1 MVFSLIGAL
10 KKRKMSPKLQLL
22 SSNGE
27 PVVVPFEAVYAKPGI
42 REQLDQLIDQD
53 KENREVIYD
62 IARNTFVEVN
72 HELELELRTPF
83 SRDALE
89 HLSKVLK
96 EEIVPMNFVDQEA
109 SKEVVRMYHTFSI
122 NTNVAV
128 VPNPVVDDHFLS
140 GQRELDDVEDDAEE
154 ETEKRKLIDQNLPK
168 LEKKRKSDEEEI
180 LWLRKTLYLDKLDSQ
195 LTGNLGKGNLIN
207 DKWFLLVV

>member
-1 MVFSLIGAL
+1 M
-10 KKRKMSPKLQLL
+10 
-22 SSNGE
+22 
-27 PVVVPFEAVYAKPGI
+27 
-42 REQLDQLIDQD
+42 
-53 KENREVIYD
+53 IYD

-72 HELELELRTPF
+72 HELELEPF

-96 EEIVPMNFVDQEA
+96 EEIVPMNFEVQEA

-122 NTNVAV
+122 NTNVA

-154 ETEKRKLIDQNLPK
+154 ETE
-168 LEKKRKSDEEEI
+168 
-180 LWLRKTLYLDKLDSQ
+180 
-195 LTGNLGKGNLIN
+195 
-207 DKWFLLVV
+207 